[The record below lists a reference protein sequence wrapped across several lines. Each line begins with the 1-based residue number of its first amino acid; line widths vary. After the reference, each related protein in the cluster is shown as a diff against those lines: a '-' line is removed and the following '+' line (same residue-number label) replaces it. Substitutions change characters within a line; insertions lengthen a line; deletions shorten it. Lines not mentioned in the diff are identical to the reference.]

1 MDLVK
6 LVDAMFQVF
15 ASIGVQAYQAQSV
28 SWTEKKKREKKD
40 TRQKAEIQELSQK
53 GCWEHGVLM
62 SRELLTQKASV
73 LSVLFFL
80 IILLLFIV
88 GLYHVFAIG

>member
-6 LVDAMFQVF
+6 LVDAMLQVF

-28 SWTEKKKREKKD
+28 SWTEKKGKKKD

-88 GLYHVFAIG
+88 GLYPVFAIG